1 MSDVIKIILVSDNHG
16 LRHPLEFLRKHY
28 KDADYFLHCGDTEL
42 PVYEMDGFAVVH
54 GNNDPYG
61 SFPMRRV
68 LEIGEH
74 RILMVHGH
82 RDLIFGQFAMLADR
96 AKSFDCDIVCF
107 GHTHI
112 PFDQT
117 IKGVR
122 VLNPGSIWR
131 NRDGSKPSYMI
142 VTLDGPEIRVEK
154 CIYQKK

>member
-1 MSDVIKIILVSDNHG
+1 
-16 LRHPLEFLRKHY
+16 
-28 KDADYFLHCGDTEL
+28 
-42 PVYEMDGFAVVH
+42 
-54 GNNDPYG
+54 
-61 SFPMRRV
+61 
-68 LEIGEH
+68 
-74 RILMVHGH
+74 MVHGH

-112 PFDQT
+112 PFNQT

-154 CIYQKK
+154 CIYQKKKTCILKRVLVYYSCCRRSSVG